1 MRINIRGIANKG
13 ELIMIT
19 TKTERNFFF
28 LYTKLPTTDALQL
41 LLSNYILKLYDI
53 GHMDNEN
60 NSYVQN
66 LMDIL

>member
-1 MRINIRGIANKG
+1 MAIK
-13 ELIMIT
+13 
-19 TKTERNFFF
+19 